1 MERMLFIVIF
11 GVGGGILAKKV
22 GMPGGAVVGSMLGA
36 GLTAIILPGRFV
48 LPDTMATAIQIML
61 GVSLGMTFDR
71 SFLTLCGQVLPMA
84 ILSTVVLL
92 SVAVLMAYIAQRL
105 GLVDFATALFGFSP
119 GGMSGMSLL
128 AQTEG
133 YNTAVVAFLHVVRI
147 FTLFLL
153 VPVLGR
159 LFLVWAKGS

>member
-1 MERMLFIVIF
+1 MERILSIIIYGV
-11 GVGGGILAKKV
+11 VGGLLAKKV
-22 GMPGGAVVGSMLGA
+22 GMPGGAVVGAMLGS
-36 GLTAIILPGRFV
+36 GLAAIVLPGRFV
-48 LPDTMATAIQIML
+48 PPDWLSTAIQVML

-71 SFLTLCGQVLPMA
+71 SFLALCGQVLPMA
-84 ILSTVVLL
+84 ILSTIVLL
-92 SVAVLMAYIAQRL
+92 SVAVLMAYVAQRL
-105 GLVDFATALFGFSP
+105 GLIDFSTALFGFSP

-153 VPVLGR
+153 VPAMGR
-159 LFLVWAKGS
+159 LFLVWARGS